1 MSAGWTIPPVSAVES
16 GLVIS
21 DGQLVSLSRQNLL
34 DCVSPPSMAGAL
46 EYVHEHGLASE
57 ADYPTT
63 GGQGTCRQNAPAAAA
78 LDQVHQVTS
87 GDEVGLA
94 AGLLQNPVAV
104 LINAGL
110 ASFQVGFSPSVL
122 YSSGIYDD
130 PRCTAS
136 GVDHAVLLVGYGTA
150 SGTAFWTLANSWGTS
165 WGEAG
170 FMRMKRGDN
179 MCGVASYAAYPTG
192 VHAA

>member
-1 MSAGWTIPPVSAVES
+1 MSGGWTIPPVSAVES

-21 DGQLVSLSRQNLL
+21 GGQLVSLSRQNLL

-63 GGQGTCRQNAPAAAA
+63 GGQGTCRQNVPAAAA

-110 ASFQVGFSPSVL
+110 ISFQL

-150 SGTAFWTLANSWGTS
+150 SGTAF
-165 WGEAG
+165 
-170 FMRMKRGDN
+170 
-179 MCGVASYAAYPTG
+179 
-192 VHAA
+192 